1 MTIKLDSMNGGMHSP
16 IIFTLAL
23 YPLEQATA
31 TAAEDD
37 DEEVVPIVFT

>member
-31 TAAEDD
+31 AEDD
-37 DEEVVPIVFT
+37 DGEVVPIVFT

>member
-31 TAAEDD
+31 AEDD

>member
-31 TAAEDD
+31 AAEDD